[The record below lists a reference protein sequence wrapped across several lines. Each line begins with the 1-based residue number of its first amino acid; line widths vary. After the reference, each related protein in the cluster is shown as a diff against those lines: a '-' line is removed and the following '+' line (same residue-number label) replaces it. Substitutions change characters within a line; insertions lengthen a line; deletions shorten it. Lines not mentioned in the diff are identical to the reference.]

1 MYSLWLKL
9 KVIAKMVLTNGFL
22 SGFLTHSEEHKKG
35 GVLLP
40 RTSGSVICP
49 MEMTLKVDMSL
60 KTQ

>member
-1 MYSLWLKL
+1 
-9 KVIAKMVLTNGFL
+9 MVLTNGFL

-35 GVLLP
+35 GVLLHIVP

>member
-1 MYSLWLKL
+1 
-9 KVIAKMVLTNGFL
+9 MVLTNGFL

-60 KTQ
+60 KAQ